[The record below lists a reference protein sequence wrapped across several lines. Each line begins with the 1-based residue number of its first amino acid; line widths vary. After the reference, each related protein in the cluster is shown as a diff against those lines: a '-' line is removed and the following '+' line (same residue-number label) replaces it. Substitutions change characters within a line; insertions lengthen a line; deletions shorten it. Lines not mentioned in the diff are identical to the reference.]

1 MIPTSTSELLARM
14 GDRLWLTDA
23 GLETEMIYREGFDLP
38 QFASFALLDSPIGR
52 DRLAA
57 YFDAFIEEAHHLG
70 TGFIL
75 DTATWRA
82 TDGWGAVMGLTPARI
97 AAINT
102 DAVNFAKA
110 IKKRHMASGTPV
122 IINGVC
128 GPHGDA
134 YAPDRVLTADE
145 AEAYWHPQIAA
156 LAAAGAEMISGITL
170 SDPGQAIGIARAARA
185 EGLPVVASFTV
196 ETDGRLISGMSLA
209 EAIRVTD
216 AATDGYPAWYMV
228 NCAHPDHFR
237 DELTGDWLGRVGGI
251 RANASRKS
259 HAELDVATELD
270 DGDAADLA
278 ESYRGLQVL
287 LPNLRVV
294 GGCCGTGIQHVSAI
308 GHACIPH
315 SRVA

>member
-1 MIPTSTSELLARM
+1 MSDLATKALLSRM

-23 GLETEMIYREGFDLP
+23 GLETEMIFREGFDLP
-38 QFASFALLDSPIGR
+38 QFASFTLLDSAAGR
-52 DRLAA
+52 DRMAA
-57 YFDAFIEEAHHLG
+57 YFDAFADEAHHLG
-70 TGFIL
+70 TGLVL

-82 TDGWGAVMGLTPARI
+82 SDGWGAVMGLTPERMAE
-97 AAINT
+97 INA
-102 DAVNFAKA
+102 DAVGFAKA
-110 IKKRHMASGTPV
+110 IKARHEARGTPV

-156 LAAAGAEMISGITL
+156 LARAGAEMISGITL

-185 EGLPVVASFTV
+185 HGLPAVASFTV
-196 ETDGRLISGMSLA
+196 ETDGRLISGMTLG
-209 EAIRVTD
+209 EAIRETD
-216 AATDGYPAWYMV
+216 AATGSYPAWYMV

-237 DELTGDWLGRVGGI
+237 DALAGDWLGRIGGI

-259 HAELDVATELD
+259 HAELDDATEID
-270 DGDAADLA
+270 DGDVHDLA
-278 ESYRGLQVL
+278 ARYRDLQAR

-315 SRVA
+315 SHAA